1 MSTTMTVEE
10 REQFLA
16 GLHVGIISIPRNDKG
31 PLTVPIWYDYTPGG
45 DVWMI
50 TGKSSIKGKLV
61 AKSKRIS
68 LCAQSE
74 APPYKY
80 VSVEG
85 PVTFR
90 EIGDGDLLHMAI
102 RYLGEKGG
110 KEYAAGSTGEDSI
123 IVSIAPEQWLTVDYS
138 KM

>member
-1 MSTTMTVEE
+1 MSTAMTVKE
-10 REQFLA
+10 REQFLSDV
-16 GLHVGIISIPRNDKG
+16 HVGIVSISRNEKG

-50 TGKSSIKGKLV
+50 TGKNSIKGRLV
-61 AKSKRIS
+61 ANSERIS

-85 PVTFR
+85 PVAFR
-90 EIGDGDLLHMAI
+90 KCSATDLLHMAI

-110 KEYAAGSTGEDSI
+110 KAYAEGSAGEDSF
-123 IVSIAPEQWLTVDYS
+123 IVSITPEQWLTVDYS